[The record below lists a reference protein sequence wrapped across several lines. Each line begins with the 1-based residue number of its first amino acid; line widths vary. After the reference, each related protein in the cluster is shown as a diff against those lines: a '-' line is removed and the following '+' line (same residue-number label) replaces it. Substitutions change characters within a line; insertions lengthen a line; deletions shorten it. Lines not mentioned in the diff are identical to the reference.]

1 MKKDKFPFKLNMPYE
16 ELEFDL
22 EPIKDRVK
30 GYDSYLYIEQIAVFG
45 IFPKKIELVFYWE
58 QLKIIIIEFEQVD
71 LSKVAKLTKLKFIKI
86 NNLYVKA
93 TFKIYKD
100 FINICG

>member
-1 MKKDKFPFKLNMPYE
+1 MKKDKFPFKLNMSYE

-22 EPIKDRVK
+22 ELIKDRIN
-30 GYDSYLYIEQIAVFG
+30 GYDSYLYIKQIAVFG
-45 IFPKKIELVFYWE
+45 IFPKRIELVFYWE
-58 QLKIIIIEFEQVD
+58 QLKIIIIEFEQID
-71 LSKVAKLTKLKFIKI
+71 LSKVEKLTKFKFIKI

-100 FINICG
+100 VINSYG